1 MEQDH
6 LLVHREGAVLTL
18 TINRP
23 DQRNALS
30 PSVMSGMAGALRAAQ
45 DDRELRA
52 IVITAVGDKAFCA
65 GADLGTGKS
74 FKFDYSEPRMPMP
87 ELFRLAR
94 NANVPIVGR
103 VNGSCMAGGMGLLAM
118 CDLAVAAGH
127 ALFGLPEI
135 KVGVYPMQ
143 VLSVLQHVVPRRRLL
158 ELCFTGEPVSAAEA
172 RDMGLLNRVVP
183 GSELD
188 AAVQALL
195 ERIVDKSPSAMRRGK
210 YATYAIESMSF
221 EESIMFME
229 SQIGLVAA
237 TEDAA
242 EGQLAFREKRKPAW
256 TGR

>member
-1 MEQDH
+1 MQHDH